1 MPNSGNDDAPTPRQ
15 FVDQAIL
22 PNPNSKKVPMAN
34 QGAAEHPW
42 IFRTQ
47 AVEQVQNLIPDSFW
61 KFPQFATGAA
71 YQLNG

>member
-1 MPNSGNDDAPTPRQ
+1 MPNSGNDDAPVPRQ

-34 QGAAEHPW
+34 QGSTELPW
-42 IFRTQ
+42 IFGTQ
-47 AVEQVQNLIPDSFW
+47 AVEHVQDLIPDSLW
-61 KFPQFATGAA
+61 KFLQFATGAT